1 MATPTEIPSIDS
13 QSSPALTPPPSAR
26 ATSPKLLWQ
35 KWAKGGLGIALCGG
49 LVWGGWLLYQQQV
62 VLPQKVTKQRQ
73 DTLPVTRE
81 DLTVTVSA
89 NGTVQPAI
97 SVNVSPKNSGILRQL
112 LVKEGDRV
120 VKGQL
125 LAKMDSA
132 NLQGQLL
139 QAQGQ
144 VAEAQANLQKLQAGN
159 RPQEIQQAQADL
171 QQAQANLQKLQA
183 GNRPQE
189 IQQARADLQ
198 QAQANLQKLQAGN
211 RPQEIQQAQA
221 RLESALSNQRQTDLI
236 LRQNQKLYLDGAISD
251 RDLETSRSQRDSAT
265 AQVKEAQQALKL
277 LQSGSR
283 SEEIRQAQAVVAQKQ
298 AALSLAQ
305 AGSRSEE
312 IRQAQA
318 VVDQK
323 QAALSLAQA
332 GSRNEDIAQA
342 QAQVQVAKGNLKTI
356 QTQIKDTEIRAPFN
370 GIVARKYA
378 DPGAFVTPTTAGSSV
393 SSATSSSIL
402 ALTAQ
407 NQIVTYVS
415 ESNISQI
422 RLGQNVMIKADAYPD
437 RTFKGKVIQIS
448 PQSIVQQNVTSFEVK
463 VSILDDPQGLLRAGM
478 NVQVKFEA
486 GKLTNVLVIPNVAIV
501 REEAGTGV
509 YVFKQDKPEF
519 VPIQTGLTVD
529 DKTQVRSGLTE
540 KDRILITFPDGKR
553 PTSRVPNA
561 PAMPGLGGSGGSPRR

>member
-1 MATPTEIPSIDS
+1 MAIPTETPSIDS
-13 QSSPALTPPPSAR
+13 QSSRALPSPPTAMANQQKYP
-26 ATSPKLLWQ
+26 WQ
-35 KWAKGGLGIALCGG
+35 KWAKGGLGIALFGG
-49 LVWGGWLLYQQQV
+49 LIWGGWLLYQQQV
-62 VLPQKVTKQRQ
+62 VIPQKVTKQRQ
-73 DTLPVTRE
+73 DTIAVTRE
-81 DLTVTVSA
+81 DLVITVSA
-89 NGTVQPAI
+89 NGTVQPAV
-97 SVNVSPKNSGILRQL
+97 SVNVSPKNAGILRQL

-125 LAKMDSA
+125 LAKMDDT

-144 VAEAQANLQKLQAGN
+144 LAQAQANLQKLQAGN

-189 IQQARADLQ
+189 IQQA
-198 QAQANLQKLQAGN
+198 
-211 RPQEIQQAQA
+211 QA
-221 RLESALSNQRQTDLI
+221 RLDSALSNQRQTELI
-236 LRQNQKLYLDGAISD
+236 LRQNQTLYLDGAISD
-251 RDLETSRSQRDSAT
+251 RDLETSRSQRDSAA

-277 LQSGSR
+277 LKSGFR
-283 SEEIRQAQAVVAQKQ
+283 SEEIRQAQAVVSQKQ

-318 VVDQK
+318 VVSQK

-332 GSRNEDIAQA
+332 GSRREDIAQA
-342 QAQVQVAKGNLKTI
+342 QAQVQVAQGNLKTI
-356 QTQIKDTEIRAPFN
+356 QTQINDTEIRAPFS

-378 DPGAFVTPTTAGSSV
+378 DPGAFVTPTTAGSAV

-415 ESNISQI
+415 ESNIAQI
-422 RLGQNVMIKADAYPD
+422 RLGQNVNIKADAYPD

-501 REEAGTGV
+501 REETGTGV
-509 YVFKQDKPEF
+509 YVFQQDKPEF
-519 VPIQTGLTVD
+519 VPI
-529 DKTQVRSGLTE
+529 KT
-540 KDRILITFPDGKR
+540 
-553 PTSRVPNA
+553 
-561 PAMPGLGGSGGSPRR
+561 

>member
-1 MATPTEIPSIDS
+1 MMAIPTETPSIDS
-13 QSSPALTPPPSAR
+13 QSSRALPSPPTAMANQQKYP
-26 ATSPKLLWQ
+26 WQ
-35 KWAKGGLGIALCGG
+35 KWAKGGLGIALFGG
-49 LVWGGWLLYQQQV
+49 LIWGGWLLYQQQV
-62 VLPQKVTKQRQ
+62 VIPQKVTKQRQ
-73 DTLPVTRE
+73 DTIAVTRE
-81 DLTVTVSA
+81 DLVITVSA
-89 NGTVQPAI
+89 NGTVQPAV

-125 LAKMDSA
+125 LAKMDDT

-144 VAEAQANLQKLQAGN
+144 LA
-159 RPQEIQQAQADL
+159 
-171 QQAQANLQKLQA
+171 
-183 GNRPQE
+183 
-189 IQQARADLQ
+189 

-221 RLESALSNQRQTDLI
+221 RLDSALSNQRQTELI
-236 LRQNQKLYLDGAISD
+236 LRQNQTLYLDGAISD
-251 RDLETSRSQRDSAT
+251 RDLETSRSQRDSAA

-277 LQSGSR
+277 LKSGFR
-283 SEEIRQAQAVVAQKQ
+283 SEEIRQAQAVVSQKQ

-318 VVDQK
+318 VVSQK

-332 GSRNEDIAQA
+332 GSRREDIAQA
-342 QAQVQVAKGNLKTI
+342 QAQVQVAQGNLKTI
-356 QTQIKDTEIRAPFN
+356 QTQINDTEIRAPFS

-378 DPGAFVTPTTAGSSV
+378 DPGAFVTPTTAGSAV

-422 RLGQNVMIKADAYPD
+422 RLGQNVNIKADAYPD

-501 REEAGTGV
+501 REETGTGV
-509 YVFKQDKPEF
+509 YVFQQDKPEF
-519 VPIQTGLTVD
+519 VPIQTGLTVE

-540 KDRILITFPDGKR
+540 KDRILVTFPDGKR
-553 PTSRVPNA
+553 PASRVPNA
-561 PAMPGLGGSGGSPRR
+561 PVMPGLGGSGGPPRR